1 VLPLGSAQCSK
12 KIVVRPMNMALSK
25 NLKKRYE
32 HTHELINTNHTKSPM
47 FNVVGLRACPT

>member
-12 KIVVRPMNMALSK
+12 KIAIRPMNMALSK
-25 NLKKRYE
+25 ILKKSYE